1 MRPTLQRKRDFE
13 RVYSRGRKF
22 SCPAVVVFHLANAP
36 DHKVAFV
43 ASRRVGNAVERNRA
57 KRVMRAAFAALD
69 SPRTPIPGWLV
80 LVARREILRF
90 KSNDVTVQLS
100 RLLVDGVASPD
111 ATSGAPD
118 PATGS
123 GL

>member
-43 ASRRVGNAVERNRA
+43 ASRKVGNAVERNRA

-69 SPRTPIPGWLV
+69 SPRSPIPGWLV

-90 KSNDVTVQLS
+90 KSTDVYAQLL
-100 RLLVDGVASPD
+100 RLLDEGVASPRGTAD
-111 ATSGAPD
+111 VPGP
-118 PATGS
+118 PTGS
-123 GL
+123 GS